1 MPEKSNHGWILN
13 AFILVLT
20 AAGVVV
26 AVVNAI
32 SANERRVE
40 HAHAMAEDNTDRLA
54 RLRDLVDSLSSKVD
68 EGCRNLSAFSA
79 ELHEKSRRCDI
90 LERKVERIE
99 DRIFGEQ
106 K

>member
-13 AFILVLT
+13 ALVILFT
-20 AAGVVV
+20 AAGVVI
-26 AVVNAI
+26 AVINAV
-32 SANERRVE
+32 SASERRIERVY
-40 HAHAMAEDNTDRLA
+40 AMAEDNMDRLA
-54 RLRDLVDSLSSKVD
+54 RLRDLVDSLSAKVD
-68 EGCRNLSAFSA
+68 EGCRNLSALSV